1 MCRER
6 GFEYV
11 EVMTDEGACI
21 TGRGRQRWLRQ
32 QNFGGVVL
40 PDRQRPTPPSK
51 ADAASQTDIQVPAGG
66 GGRRQGGSP
75 VNKVLRA
82 AVGCEWFCMFICT
95 FISPTPR
102 AAEDGWRAAPRI

>member
-1 MCRER
+1 MRVQHHRPGTAALAEA
-6 GFEYV
+6 V
-11 EVMTDEGACI
+11 SV
-21 TGRGRQRWLRQ
+21 
-32 QNFGGVVL
+32 GGVVL

-82 AVGCEWFCMFICT
+82 AVGWIKIRDAIGPCKPCLAPLPA
-95 FISPTPR
+95 ISALHTNITKQAR
-102 AAEDGWRAAPRI
+102 MLMR